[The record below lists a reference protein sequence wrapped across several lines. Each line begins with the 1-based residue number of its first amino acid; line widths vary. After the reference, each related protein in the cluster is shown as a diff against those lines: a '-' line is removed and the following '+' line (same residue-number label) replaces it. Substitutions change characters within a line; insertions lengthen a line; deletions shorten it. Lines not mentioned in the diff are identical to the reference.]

1 MDPDNSSASQ
11 YPGKSCPGQ
20 TNELYSF
27 ILWHFG
33 GLEKALETMETM
45 GWVRFLQVVFFNHFK
60 VIGSRER
67 IPQNWMGSYW
77 AWGNCDS
84 FSGGLEDLGEEL
96 GWRVVAGAMTK
107 AGSGWPLTW
116 MASFPSSFWVRNHW
130 SMGIFCGDIPLH
142 GPFYIYGRY
151 LQSIGSWVM
160 AIDILTIY

>member
-45 GWVRFLQVVFFNHFK
+45 GWVRFLQVVFFPFFFDWLKRN
-60 VIGSRER
+60 SER
-67 IPQNWMGSYW
+67 IPQNWMVSYW

-84 FSGGLEDLGEEL
+84 FSGGMENLGEEL
-96 GWRVVAGAMTK
+96 GWRVVAGAMKK

-116 MASFPSSFWVRNHW
+116 MASFPASFLVRNHW
-130 SMGIFCGDIPLH
+130 SMGLFCGDIPLKK
-142 GPFYIYGRY
+142 GLKNRPYI
-151 LQSIGSWVM
+151 W
-160 AIDILTIY
+160 